1 MGRHYQRGYLRCAKR
16 KSGSYC
22 WEFLWREDGVA
33 GKRVRRTAVIGSIEQ
48 YPTKEEAL
56 DAVNGLRM
64 RVNVDR
70 DRQPLHPLL
79 IADLIDHY
87 LEAELSPNA
96 DWHSHATR
104 VVYRYYLKKWIQP
117 HWGEMG
123 LCAVRTMAVE
133 HWLRGL
139 QRADGTPLANST
151 KAKIRNLF
159 SVLFN
164 HAIRYEWLEQ
174 GRNPITLVRQSAKRK
189 SIPEVLDPNE
199 IQGLLLQLDSCFRLM
214 VMLDVTTG
222 LRRSELFALKW
233 LDVDFSNLTVDVQR
247 SIYLGRIGNCKTEAS
262 RKPVPLDERVAAD
275 LWLWKESSKYRNPD
289 DWIFASPRVHGTQPF
304 WPDIVLQ
311 KIIRPAAMR
320 AGIRKR
326 IGWHTFRHTYST
338 LLIANGENV
347 KVVQE
352 LMRHASSRFTLEV
365 YTQARI
371 EAKRQAQQRL
381 VQMILSEEHDALA
394 PAIQGRN
401 ESPLRD
407 CDCPYG
413 DPGGWDSPIAP

>member
-1 MGRHYQRGYLRCAKR
+1 MGRNYQRGYLRCAKR
-16 KSGSYC
+16 KSGSNC
-22 WEFLWREDGVA
+22 WEFLWRENDAA
-33 GKRVRRTAVIGSIEQ
+33 GKRIRRTAVIGSVER
-48 YPTKEEAL
+48 YKTKEEAL

-64 RVNVDR
+64 LVNADR
-70 DRQPLHPLL
+70 NRQPVQPLL

-87 LEAELSPNA
+87 IQTELSPNA
-96 DWHSHATR
+96 DWHAHATR
-104 VVYRYYLKKWIQP
+104 IVYKYYLNKWIRS
-117 HWGEMG
+117 HWGKMG
-123 LCAVRTMAVE
+123 LGAVRTMAVQ

-139 QRADGTPLANST
+139 QRADGSPLANPT

-174 GRNPITLVRQSAKRK
+174 GRNPITLVRQSAQRK
-189 SIPEVLDPNE
+189 TTPEVLDPNE
-199 IQGLLLQLDSCFRLM
+199 IQGLLLQLDSCFRVM

-233 LDVDFSNLTVDVQR
+233 LDVDFSNLTIDVQR
-247 SIYLGRIGNCKTEAS
+247 SIYLGKIGTCKTEAS

-275 LWLWKESSKYRNPD
+275 LWLWKESSKYQDPS
-289 DWIFASPRVHGTQPF
+289 DWIFASPRVGGKQPF

-311 KIIRPAAMR
+311 KVIRPAALR

-352 LMRHASSRFTLEV
+352 LMRHASTRFTMEI

-381 VQMILSEEHDALA
+381 VQTIFTEENDELA
-394 PAIQGRN
+394 PEIQGR
-401 ESPLRD
+401 SDVTRT
-407 CDCPYG
+407 
-413 DPGGWDSPIAP
+413 

>member
-1 MGRHYQRGYLRCAKR
+1 MGRNYQRGYLRCAKR
-16 KSGSYC
+16 KSGSNC
-22 WEFLWREDGVA
+22 WEFLWRENDAA
-33 GKRVRRTAVIGSIEQ
+33 GKRIRRTAVIGSVER
-48 YPTKEEAL
+48 YKTKEEAL

-64 RVNVDR
+64 LVNADR
-70 DRQPLHPLL
+70 NRQPVQPLL

-87 LEAELSPNA
+87 IQTELSPNA

-104 VVYRYYLKKWIQP
+104 IVYKYYLNKWIRS
-117 HWGEMG
+117 HWGKMG
-123 LCAVRTMAVE
+123 LGAVRTMAVQ

-139 QRADGTPLANST
+139 QRADGSPLANPT

-174 GRNPITLVRQSAKRK
+174 GRNPITLVRQSAQRK
-189 SIPEVLDPNE
+189 STPEVLDPNE
-199 IQGLLLQLDSCFRLM
+199 IQGLLLQLDSCFRVM

-233 LDVDFSNLTVDVQR
+233 LDVDFSNLTIDVQR
-247 SIYLGRIGNCKTEAS
+247 SIYLGKIGTCKTEAS

-275 LWLWKESSKYRNPD
+275 LWLWKESSKYQDPS
-289 DWIFASPRVHGTQPF
+289 DWIFASPRVAGKQPF

-311 KIIRPAAMR
+311 KVIRPAALR

-352 LMRHASSRFTLEV
+352 LMRHASTRFTMEI

-371 EAKRQAQQRL
+371 EAQRQTQPPL
-381 VQMILSEEHDALA
+381 VQTISPLKVKLA
-394 PAIQGRN
+394 PNIQGRSDVTS
-401 ESPLRD
+401 EWWRPSHR
-407 CDCPYG
+407 
-413 DPGGWDSPIAP
+413 

>member
-1 MGRHYQRGYLRCAKR
+1 MQ
-16 KSGSYC
+16 
-22 WEFLWREDGVA
+22 
-33 GKRVRRTAVIGSIEQ
+33 
-48 YPTKEEAL
+48 
-56 DAVNGLRM
+56 VNA
-64 RVNVDR
+64 DR
-70 DRQPLHPLL
+70 NRQPVHPLL

-87 LEAELSPNA
+87 VQTELSPDA

-104 VVYRYYLKKWIQP
+104 IVYKYYLNKWIRS

-123 LCAVRTMAVE
+123 LGAVRTMAVQ

-139 QRADGTPLANST
+139 KRADGTPLANPT

-159 SVLFN
+159 NVLFN

-174 GRNPITLVRQSAKRK
+174 GRNPIKLVRQSAKRK
-189 SIPEVLDPNE
+189 STPEVLEPNE
-199 IQGLLLQLDSCFRLM
+199 IHGLLLQLDSCFRLM

-233 LDVDFSNLTVDVQR
+233 LDVDFSNLTIDVQR
-247 SIYLGRIGNCKTEAS
+247 SIYLGKIGSCKTEAS

-275 LWLWKESSKYRNPD
+275 LWLWKESSKYQNPN
-289 DWIFASPRVHGTQPF
+289 DWIFASPRVGGKQPF
-304 WPDIVLQ
+304 WPDIVMQ
-311 KIIRPAAMR
+311 KTIRPAAMR
-320 AGIRKR
+320 AGIRKV
-326 IGWHTFRHTYST
+326 IAWHTFRHTYST

-352 LMRHASSRFTLEV
+352 LMRHASTRFTLEV

-381 VQMILSEEHDALA
+381 VQVILSEEHDALA
-394 PAIQGRN
+394 PAIQGG
-401 ESPLRD
+401 SD
-407 CDCPYG
+407 V
-413 DPGGWDSPIAP
+413 AVA